1 MFDRFVDKVM
11 DSAKWF
17 MLGASLLLVSFIVF
31 LALCL
36 FGVESFFVFKWI
48 FGILTLYICVHV
60 YVVVFT
66 LTIDSFRKKE

>member
-36 FGVESFFVFKWI
+36 FGIPSFFVFKWI

-60 YVVVFT
+60 YVLVFT
-66 LTIDSFRKKE
+66 LTIDSFRRKD